1 METTTVTRKQLYE
14 EVWTEPMARLAK
26 RYGLS
31 DVGLAK
37 ICAAHNIPR
46 PPRGYWAKKRSGQ
59 TARRTRLPNPDQDD
73 SIVIH
78 QQPGPEATPH
88 IDEAYAVAKKILD
101 SPDRIQVADTLVGAH
116 KLVRGAH
123 QGLKHAET
131 DEHGLIVPPKD
142 IGLCIRV
149 TKTHL
154 RRALQ
159 AMDALLKALE
169 QREYSVSP
177 GPQVEIMGQRLS
189 FEIVE
194 VLETVQEQPDEPDL
208 TSPYRFGY
216 NLFTKRK
223 VPSGRLLVRLIDDAY
238 GARYEWGDKGEHK
251 LEDCLD
257 NAMAGLIRGAG
268 RQRQRAEKRQ
278 AEQEKQRQEA
288 QAREEESR
296 RRAALRRQYEEE
308 KARVESLFDA
318 ARKWVQAEQ
327 LRQYVAAAAARRTA
341 TDGDIDPC
349 SDFGQWLKWAREQAD
364 RLDPLV
370 TSPPSILDQV
380 VLAEPERSRWSW

>member
-1 METTTVTRKQLYE
+1 
-14 EVWTEPMARLAK
+14 
-26 RYGLS
+26 
-31 DVGLAK
+31 
-37 ICAAHNIPR
+37 
-46 PPRGYWAKKRSGQ
+46 
-59 TARRTRLPNPDQDD
+59 
-73 SIVIH
+73 
-78 QQPGPEATPH
+78 
-88 IDEAYAVAKKILD
+88 
-101 SPDRIQVADTLVGAH
+101 
-116 KLVRGAH
+116 
-123 QGLKHAET
+123 
-131 DEHGLIVPPKD
+131 
-142 IGLCIRV
+142 
-149 TKTHL
+149 
-154 RRALQ
+154 
-159 AMDALLKALE
+159 
-169 QREYSVSP
+169 
-177 GPQVEIMGQRLS
+177 
-189 FEIVE
+189 
-194 VLETVQEQPDEPDL
+194 
-208 TSPYRFGY
+208 
-216 NLFTKRK
+216 
-223 VPSGRLLVRLIDDAY
+223 
-238 GARYEWGDKGEHK
+238 
-251 LEDCLD
+251 
-257 NAMAGLIRGAG
+257 MAGLIRGAG

>member
-177 GPQVEIMGQRLS
+177 PFFMSGWLGPNKAAPRRRDAFPAGSEFKGTGRTGCRRPRRSRSGTRPGIGRRGLS
-189 FEIVE
+189 
-194 VLETVQEQPDEPDL
+194 
-208 TSPYRFGY
+208 
-216 NLFTKRK
+216 
-223 VPSGRLLVRLIDDAY
+223 SGRCGRCPGSGID
-238 GARYEWGDKGEHK
+238 GTGPARTRGTGGE
-251 LEDCLD
+251 
-257 NAMAGLIRGAG
+257 A
-268 RQRQRAEKRQ
+268 
-278 AEQEKQRQEA
+278 
-288 QAREEESR
+288 
-296 RRAALRRQYEEE
+296 
-308 KARVESLFDA
+308 
-318 ARKWVQAEQ
+318 
-327 LRQYVAAAAARRTA
+327 
-341 TDGDIDPC
+341 
-349 SDFGQWLKWAREQAD
+349 
-364 RLDPLV
+364 
-370 TSPPSILDQV
+370 
-380 VLAEPERSRWSW
+380 